1 MPCICLLFCKSHL
14 TFTYPLL
21 RPEGKQGGDRR
32 HSHMFVEGLSEVLE
46 MGIVR
51 AGQNFKGY
59 SIHISGFT
67 DEG

>member
-1 MPCICLLFCKSHL
+1 
-14 TFTYPLL
+14 
-21 RPEGKQGGDRR
+21 
-32 HSHMFVEGLSEVLE
+32 MFVEGLSEVLE